1 MSRETSQLADRLAI
15 ASVLFLIFLNQNAA
29 ISQTPGQSKV
39 GVEELIQYGRMHEVI
54 GMQQH
59 EARVGLA
66 ELLNRPHF
74 YAVGA
79 LAGLQGE
86 ISVIDSNATVT
97 EVADQA
103 LPKAANDGAGNRQ
116 ATLLIGAYVDEWV
129 EIVCEQDLTDK
140 ELDDWIKSEIRQ
152 HSGDIQLPIVFLLK
166 GTFAD
171 VHLHVINGVCPVHA
185 RIRKIEIPD
194 SKRPYGTTLAS
205 VTGEVV
211 GVFALDAAG
220 KLTHPATSTH
230 KHLVYRVDDNSESLN
245 GHVESMSVKRGTKL
259 LLPIKR

>member
-1 MSRETSQLADRLAI
+1 MSQLKLQFAYTLMLA
-15 ASVLFLIFLNQNAA
+15 AFLTPSLFGQESAKA
-29 ISQTPGQSKV
+29 QPPGSSKV
-39 GVEELIQYGRMHEVI
+39 GIKELIQHGKMHEVI
-54 GMQQH
+54 GMQKH
-59 EARVGLA
+59 EGRVGLA
-66 ELLNRPHF
+66 ELLEKPHF

-86 ISVIDSNATVT
+86 ISVIDSHATVT

-103 LPKAANDGAGNRQ
+103 LAKSANKDAAKRQ
-116 ATLLIGAYVDEWV
+116 ATLLIGAYIDEWIEV
-129 EIVCEQDLTDK
+129 VCEKDLTDT

-152 HSGDIQLPIVFLLK
+152 NGGDVQQPAMFMLR
-166 GTFAD
+166 GTFSD
-171 VHLHVINGVCPVHA
+171 VHLHVINGACPVHA
-185 RIRKIEIPD
+185 RVRQIEIPE
-194 SKRPYGTTLAS
+194 SKRPFDTTIAS

-230 KHLVYRVDDNSESLN
+230 KHLVYRAEPNADALN

-259 LLPIKR
+259 LLPVQR